1 MPLKTHIDEQ
11 PTLNLTPMID
21 IVFLIIIFFMVG
33 TKFSELER
41 NISLQV
47 PQVSDVSTL
56 SSAPER
62 KVVSIF
68 SDGRITLNRRELS
81 LTELQQD
88 LANARQ
94 QYQDLG
100 VIVRGDAGC
109 PFQSVASVLSACHAA
124 GIAEMGISVRMA
136 DKSQAKQYR

>member
-1 MPLKTHIDEQ
+1 MPLKTHVDDQ
-11 PTLNLTPMID
+11 PMLNLTPMID

-56 SSAPER
+56 SSAPEK
-62 KVVSIF
+62 KVVNIYR
-68 SDGRITLNRRELS
+68 DGRLTLNRRELS
-81 LTELQQD
+81 LNELQRD
-88 LANARQ
+88 LTLSRK
-94 QYQDLG
+94 QYEDLG
-100 VIVRGDAGC
+100 VIVRGDGGC
-109 PFQSVASVLSACHAA
+109 SFQDVASVLSACRAA

-136 DKSQAKQYR
+136 DKSQTNQYR